1 MVDKK
6 KSRDRLE
13 DLVDLV
19 LKKERIDFGK
29 RAASGEKNA
38 AGVPLSTVEMLTSG
52 TGTYT
57 YDDAPMREARK
68 KKAKKMKDGGSL
80 NAAIKRVKT
89 AQAWRMVAWLV

>member
-1 MVDKK
+1 MAEKK
-6 KSRDRLE
+6 NRLE

-68 KKAKKMKDGGSL
+68 KKVKKKVKKMENGGAVMAGRGG
-80 NAAIKRVKT
+80 NFKGIR
-89 AQAWRMVAWLV
+89 

>member
-1 MVDKK
+1 MAEKK
-6 KSRDRLE
+6 KSRDRSE

-38 AGVPLSTVEMLTSG
+38 AGVPLSTVEMLTGG

-68 KKAKKMKDGGSL
+68 KKVKKMENGGAVMAGRGG
-80 NAAIKRVKT
+80 NFKGIR
-89 AQAWRMVAWLV
+89 

>member
-1 MVDKK
+1 MADKK
-6 KSRDRLE
+6 KSKDRLE

-38 AGVPLSTVEMLTSG
+38 AGVPLSTVEKLTSG

-57 YDDAPMREARK
+57 YDDAPMRESRK
-68 KKAKKMKDGGSL
+68 KKVKKMKNGGAVMAGRGG
-80 NAAIKRVKT
+80 NFKGIR
-89 AQAWRMVAWLV
+89 